1 MYIGFPG
8 ASVVKNPPG
17 NAGDAGD
24 LGLILGSGRSPGGGH
39 GNPFQY
45 LCLKNPMNSLAGSSP
60 WGCKESDMTEVTTCA
75 CACTHTHTHTVNM
88 ANHPTLKT
96 QKMGHKA
103 HFKNR
108 LKKKVQMRPCRWP
121 PWML

>member
-1 MYIGFPG
+1 MYMGFPG

-45 LCLKNPMNSLAGSSP
+45 LCLKNPMNSLAGYVQSM
-60 WGCKESDMTEVTTCA
+60 GLQESDMT
-75 CACTHTHTHTVNM
+75 
-88 ANHPTLKT
+88 
-96 QKMGHKA
+96 
-103 HFKNR
+103 
-108 LKKKVQMRPCRWP
+108 
-121 PWML
+121 